1 MFPGAVHLS
10 FFFRAT
16 FKEYVHCLY
25 VVPISHGMLLGV
37 DVMVETRVENVAA
50 IMTIVN
56 FLKVTMIFF
65 CLGLQKAQKNVGLY
79 LLGYRPIVLLIV
91 AFTMI
96 KKLQCQGG

>member
-65 CLGLQKAQKNVGLY
+65 CLGLQKAQKKCWV
-79 LLGYRPIVLLIV
+79 V
-91 AFTMI
+91 FTWI
-96 KKLQCQGG
+96 SPNCFINCGVYND